1 VRWDYRGR
9 PGPPAGVREPR
20 VRWAAR
26 GSAVLVRIR
35 LARVF
40 GKPGRLSNYRT
51 PSGAGVRTN
60 EAGTDDDRGPP
71 RPTRSTFYWHKQ
83 QKVERMEVRPGRA
96 RGRSAPVAAP
106 GPFRRCAACCSLP
119 RKVERVGRK
128 ADGAQDLCAQRTP
141 AKRPGRPRNHPPHP
155 APGPDPRNLKPAAEA
170 RPPAG
175 ARRGGASYA
184 SISTQKSPH
193 PPRETGAW
201 ASYASRRL
209 APPASGG
216 CFVVVDR
223 GPPPDPTGDA
233 PVPLRGHRASTERND
248 RAVAAMRSQR
258 RERRETGGAIVS
270 RAVPS

>member
-1 VRWDYRGR
+1 VRWGDRGR
-9 PGPPAGVREPR
+9 PGPPGGVGEPR
-20 VRWAAR
+20 VPWAAC

-40 GKPGRLSNYRT
+40 GKLGRLSNLRSLRA
-51 PSGAGVRTN
+51 PSSGRTN
-60 EAGTDDDRGPP
+60 RRRTMTGARQA
-71 RPTRSTFYWHKQ
+71 RR
-83 QKVERMEVRPGRA
+83 VRPFAGISSRRSNA
-96 RGRSAPVAAP
+96 WRSAPAGSP
-106 GPFRRCAACCSLP
+106 GDPP
-119 RKVERVGRK
+119 
-128 ADGAQDLCAQRTP
+128 
-141 AKRPGRPRNHPPHP
+141 PRNHSPHP

-184 SISTQKSPH
+184 SASISTQKSPH

-201 ASYASRRL
+201 ASYASRRI
-209 APPASGG
+209 APPASSG

-223 GPPPDPTGDA
+223 GPNPEPTGDA
-233 PVPLRGHRASTERND
+233 PVLLWGHRASTERNG

-258 RERRETGGAIVS
+258 RARREPGAAIVS

>member
-26 GSAVLVRIR
+26 GSALLARIR

-40 GKPGRLSNYRT
+40 GKPGRLSNYPT

-60 EAGTDDDRGPP
+60 EAGTDDDRCPP

-96 RGRSAPVAAP
+96 PGRSAPGPRRAPSGRAQLAAHCRGRSNASAVKRMGPKTFAPNAHPRSGPGARATTLLTSP
-106 GPFRRCAACCSLP
+106 GP
-119 RKVERVGRK
+119 
-128 ADGAQDLCAQRTP
+128 
-141 AKRPGRPRNHPPHP
+141 RPR
-155 APGPDPRNLKPAAEA
+155 DRKPAAEA

-175 ARRGGASYA
+175 ARRGGASYT
-184 SISTQKSPH
+184 SISTQSRPT
-193 PPRETGAW
+193 PWSDGSLAL
-201 ASYASRRL
+201 AASRRI
-209 APPASGG
+209 APPAPAG

-223 GPPPDPTGDA
+223 GPNPDPTGDA
-233 PVPLRGHRASTERND
+233 PVPLWGHRASTERNG
-248 RAVAAMRSQR
+248 RTVAALRSLRRSR
-258 RERRETGGAIVS
+258 REPGGAIVS